1 MPIQPNVTGTV
12 LKEIAGVVTRRVRTW
27 ARKALQLNALS
38 GRGGWWTVIRESFTG
53 AWQQNVEVRVDNV
66 LTYFAVF
73 ACTTLIASDIGKLC
87 LRLVQQDANGIWT
100 ETTSPSFS
108 PVLRKPNHF
117 QTLLQFL
124 ETWILSKLIHGNT
137 YVLKQRDARRVVVK
151 LYVLDPTRVTPL
163 VATSG
168 DVYYE
173 LKRDDLSGL
182 GSETVTV
189 PAREIIHD
197 RWNCLFHPL
206 IGLSPIFACG
216 VAALQGLA
224 IVAGSQK
231 FFANM
236 SRPGG
241 ILTAPGA
248 ISDETATR
256 LKETWEA
263 SFGGDN
269 MGRVAVVGD
278 DLKYVPLSV
287 NPADA
292 QLIDQLKLTAQQVCS
307 AFRVPAYMIGVG
319 DPPPYANITPLIQQY
334 YSQCLQT
341 LTTALETC
349 WDEGVGIADPIN
361 GTQYGVEFDIND
373 LIWMDAATKI
383 AAASEA
389 IKGSSL
395 SIDEARQTYLGV
407 GPAKGGASIWMQN
420 QNYSLEA
427 LAERDRQHPFAPKP
441 TPGPPVPP
449 TQKEKEL
456 TLDELEDC
464 AREQYQKAA

>member
-1 MPIQPNVTGTV
+1 MPQPNVTGTV
-12 LKEIAGVVTRRVRTW
+12 LKEIAGVVTRRVRTFVQ
-27 ARKALQLNALS
+27 KALQLNALS

-53 AWQQNVEVRVDNV
+53 AWQQNVEVKVDNV

-100 ETTSPSFS
+100 ETTSASFS
-108 PVLRKPNHF
+108 PVIRKPNHF

-124 ETWILSKLIHGNT
+124 ETWILSKLTHGNT
-137 YVLKQRDARRVVVK
+137 YVLKQRDRRGVVVK

-182 GSETVTV
+182 GLETVTV

-206 IGLSPIFACG
+206 IGLSPIYACG
-216 VAALQGLA
+216 VAAMQGLS
-224 IVAGSQK
+224 IVANSQK

-241 ILTAPGA
+241 ILTAPGE
-248 ISDETATR
+248 IDDTTAAR
-256 LKETWEA
+256 LKATWEA
-263 SFGGDN
+263 NFSGEN
-269 MGRVAVVGD
+269 LGRVAVVGD
-278 DLKYVPLSV
+278 DLKYVPLTVS
-287 NPADA
+287 PADA
-292 QLIDQLKLTAQQVCS
+292 QLIDQLKMTAVQACS
-307 AFRVPAYMIGVG
+307 AFRMPAYMVGVG
-319 DPPPYANITPLIQQY
+319 DPPPYANIAPLIQQY

-349 WDEGVGIADPIN
+349 WDEGVGIAEKVD

-383 AAASEA
+383 AAAADS
-389 IKGSSL
+389 IKGSAL
-395 SIDEARQTYLGV
+395 SVNEARKTYLGV
-407 GPAKGGASIWMQN
+407 GPVAGGASIWAQQ

-427 LAERDRQHPFAPKP
+427 LAERDRNHPFAPKP
-441 TPGPPVPP
+441 APGPPAPP
-449 TQKEKEL
+449 IQK
-456 TLDELEDC
+456 DLEAGDVTTF
-464 AREQYQKAA
+464 AAALQRKVAA

>member
-1 MPIQPNVTGTV
+1 MPIFRTLTTA
-12 LKEIAGVVTRRVRTW
+12 LRTRVR
-27 ARKALQLNALS
+27 KFLQLSSLS
-38 GRGGWWTVIRESFTG
+38 GRGGWWTVVKEAFTG
-53 AWQQNVEVRVDNV
+53 AWQQNVEVRADNV

-87 LRLVQQDANGIWT
+87 LRLVKQDDNGIWT
-100 ETTSPSFS
+100 ETESPSFS

-124 ETWILSKLIHGNT
+124 ESWILSKLIHGNT
-137 YVLKQRDARRVVVK
+137 YVLKERDNRRVVVK

-163 VATSG
+163 VAQSG

-182 GSETVTV
+182 GTEVVTV

-216 VAALQGLA
+216 VAAMQGLS
-224 IVAGSQK
+224 IVNNSQK

-241 ILTAPGA
+241 ILTAPGEIDDTA
-248 ISDETATR
+248 ATR
-256 LKETWEA
+256 LKALWEDN
-263 SFGGDN
+263 FGGAN
-269 MGRVAVVGD
+269 LGRVAVLGD

-287 NPADA
+287 NPHDA
-292 QLIDQLKLTAQQVCS
+292 QLIDQLKLTAEHVCS
-307 AFRVPAYMIGVG
+307 TFRVPAYMVGVG
-319 DPPPYANITPLIQQY
+319 PPPPYANIAPLIQQY
-334 YSQCLQT
+334 YAQCLQT

-349 WDEGVGIADPIN
+349 WDEGCELPAPY
-361 GTQYGVEFDIND
+361 GTEFDIND

-383 AAASEA
+383 AAASAA
-389 IKGSSL
+389 IAGSAMA
-395 SIDEARQTYLGV
+395 IDEARKIFLGL
-407 GPAKGGASIWMQN
+407 GPATGGSSIWMQQ

-427 LAERDRQHPFAPKP
+427 LAERDRNAPFAKP
-441 TPGPPVPP
+441 TQGPPPP
-449 TQKEKEL
+449 PIQKDL
-456 TLDELEDC
+456 RATLR
-464 AREQYQKAA
+464 AAVRERLRDAA

>member
-1 MPIQPNVTGTV
+1 MLTLKTFTASLRTG
-12 LKEIAGVVTRRVRTW
+12 VR
-27 ARKALQLNALS
+27 KFLQLNALS
-38 GRGGWWTVIRESFTG
+38 GRGGWWNVVREAYTG
-53 AWQQNVEVRVDNV
+53 AWQQNVEVRLDNV

-73 ACTTLIASDIGKLC
+73 ACTTLIASDIGKLA
-87 LRLVQQDANGIWT
+87 LRLVQQDTNRIWT
-100 ETTSPSFS
+100 ETESSSFS

-117 QTLLQFL
+117 QTILQFL
-124 ETWILSKLIHGNT
+124 EQWILSKLIHGNT
-137 YVLKQRDARRVVVK
+137 YVLKQRDNRRVVIK

-163 VATSG
+163 VSTSG

-182 GSETVTV
+182 DQEVITV

-206 IGLSPIFACG
+206 IGLSPIYASG
-216 VAALQGLA
+216 VAAMQGLS
-224 IVAGSQK
+224 IVANSQK
-231 FFANM
+231 FFENM

-241 ILTAPGA
+241 ILTAPGT
-248 ISDETATR
+248 IPDETAAR
-256 LKETWEA
+256 LKATWEA
-263 SFGGDN
+263 NFGGAN

-292 QLIDQLKLTAQQVCS
+292 QLIDQLKLTAEHVCS
-307 AFRVPAYMIGVG
+307 TYRVPAYMIGVG
-319 DPPPYANITPLIQQY
+319 PPPPYANIAPLIQQY

-349 WDEGVGIADPIN
+349 WDEGCELPKPY
-361 GTQYGVEFDIND
+361 GTEFDIND

-389 IKGSSL
+389 IKGSSMA
-395 SIDEARQTYLGV
+395 IDEARKTFLGI
-407 GPAKGGASIWMQN
+407 GPVQGGTSIWMQQ

-427 LAERDRQHPFAPKP
+427 LAERDRKDPFAK
-441 TPGPPVPP
+441 PVPAP
-449 TQKEKEL
+449 PPPP
-456 TLDELEDC
+456 
-464 AREQYQKAA
+464 AVPINKALRDRVRDRLAA

>member
-1 MPIQPNVTGTV
+1 MPTQPNVTGTV
-12 LKEIAGVVTRRVRTW
+12 LKELAGVVTRRVRTFIQ
-27 ARKALQLNALS
+27 KALQLQPLS

-100 ETTSPSFS
+100 ETTSASFS

-137 YVLKQRDARRVVVK
+137 YVLKQRDRRGVVVK

-163 VATSG
+163 VSTSG

-182 GSETVTV
+182 AKEIDTV

-206 IGLSPIFACG
+206 IGLSPIYACG
-216 VAALQGLA
+216 VAALQGLS
-224 IVAGSQK
+224 IVANSQK
-231 FFANM
+231 FFQNM

-241 ILTAPGA
+241 ILTAPGTIDDA
-248 ISDETATR
+248 TAAR
-256 LKETWEA
+256 LKAAWEEN
-263 SFGGDN
+263 FGGEN

-292 QLIDQLKLTAQQVCS
+292 QLIDQLKLTAEHVCS
-307 AFRVPAYMIGVG
+307 TYRVPAYMIGVG
-319 DPPPYANITPLIQQY
+319 PPPPYANIAPLIQQY
-334 YSQCLQT
+334 YAQCLQT

-349 WDEGVGIADPIN
+349 WDEGVGIAAPVD

-383 AAASEA
+383 AAAAEA
-389 IKGSSL
+389 IKGSAL
-395 SIDEARQTYLGV
+395 SIDEARKTYLSV
-407 GPAKGGASIWMQN
+407 GPVPGGASILSQQ
-420 QNYSLEA
+420 QNYSIEA
-427 LAERDRQHPFAPKP
+427 LAERDRNNPFAPKP
-441 TPGPPVPP
+441 TPGPAPMPI
-449 TQKEKEL
+449 QKDLRAALRSAVRERV
-456 TLDELEDC
+456 
-464 AREQYQKAA
+464 ARAA

>member
-1 MPIQPNVTGTV
+1 MPSQRNVTGTV
-12 LKEIAGVVTRRVRTW
+12 LQEIAGLVTRRVRTW
-27 ARKALQLNALS
+27 ARKALQLHPLS

-53 AWQQNVEVRVDNV
+53 AWQQNVEVRADNV

-100 ETTSPSFS
+100 ETESASFS

-124 ETWILSKLIHGNT
+124 EHWILSKLIHGNT
-137 YVLKQRDARRVVVK
+137 YVLKQRDRRGVVVK

-182 GSETVTV
+182 GLETVTV

-206 IGLSPIFACG
+206 IGLSPIYACG
-216 VAALQGLA
+216 VAAMQGLA
-224 IVAGSQK
+224 IVANSQK

-241 ILTAPGA
+241 ILTAPGE
-248 ISDETATR
+248 IDEPTALR
-256 LKETWEA
+256 LKTTWETN
-263 SFGGDN
+263 FGGEN
-269 MGRVAVVGD
+269 MGRVAVVGN

-292 QLIDQLKLTAQQVCS
+292 QLIDQLKLTAEHVCS
-307 AFRVPAYMIGVG
+307 SYRVPAYMIGVG
-319 DPPPYANITPLIQQY
+319 PPPPYANIAPLIQQY

-341 LTTALETC
+341 LTTAVETC
-349 WDEGVGIADPIN
+349 WDEGVGIADKVD
-361 GTQYGVEFDIND
+361 GVQYGVEFDIND

-383 AAASEA
+383 AAASAA
-389 IKGSSL
+389 ITGSAMA
-395 SIDEARQTYLGV
+395 IDEARKEFLGK
-407 GPAKGGASIWMQN
+407 GPVAGGTSIWMQQ
-420 QNYSLEA
+420 QNYSLAA
-427 LAERDRQHPFAPKP
+427 LAERDRNAPFAPKP
-441 TPGPPVPP
+441 TPGPPPLP
-449 TQKEKEL
+449 AQKD
-456 TLDELEDC
+456 LDLADLEDR
-464 AREQYQKAA
+464 AAALYRKAA